1 MEQIIDWN
9 GKLLPIAGELE
20 GKKIT
25 EARPLIVEKL
35 KEKGLLVSVDTEY
48 KNVVKRCYKC
58 NTMIEPQ
65 IKDQWFVK
73 MAPLAEKALEAVNA
87 KQTRF
92 IPDHEE
98 KIFRHWM
105 ENTLDWNISR
115 QIVWGISIPAWFKDG
130 EARASLESPGEGWVQ
145 DTDTFDTWFSS
156 GQWPLMTTGYPDG
169 VDFNTY
175 YPTNVMETG
184 RDILFFWVARMMCF
198 GLYLTGKTPFHT
210 VYLHGLVNDAHN
222 KKMSKSKGN
231 VINPLELTEKY
242 GTDALRMALVIGNTP
257 GTDLALRED
266 KIKGYKHFA
275 NKLWNIS
282 RFIFENTNG
291 ADVEASRTESD
302 EQLIEELA
310 DITADVTKD
319 YEEYRIYLAAEK
331 LYHYAWDRLAAEILE
346 DSKKIFTSGNAEEI
360 SSRKAT
366 LLLLLQTT
374 LTLLHPII
382 PFVTEEIYQSH
393 PLKKAEYLMIENWPV

>member
-1 MEQIIDWN
+1 
-9 GKLLPIAGELE
+9 
-20 GKKIT
+20 
-25 EARPLIVEKL
+25 
-35 KEKGLLVSVDTEY
+35 
-48 KNVVKRCYKC
+48 
-58 NTMIEPQ
+58 
-65 IKDQWFVK
+65 
-73 MAPLAEKALEAVNA
+73 
-87 KQTRF
+87 
-92 IPDHEE
+92 
-98 KIFRHWM
+98 M

-156 GQWPLMTTGYPDG
+156 GQWPLMTTGYPDS

-282 RFIFENTNG
+282 RFIFENTDG
-291 ADVEASRTESD
+291 ADVAASRTESD
-302 EQLIEELA
+302 EQLIQELA